1 MTRLSVR
8 SPKGAERGSD
18 KSAANRQAVI
28 QSKAASVSNIPSTF
42 VSVHHVRQVLISET
56 RKTGTVRNR
65 THVCPHV
72 HVVGGMSRRRIM
84 GHLDAPTMGGGWRP
98 RRSEEGRV
106 GTGCVSMGRFQ
117 W

>member
-56 RKTGTVRNR
+56 RTTGTVRNR
-65 THVCPHV
+65 PHVCSHV
-72 HVVGGMSRRRIM
+72 HLVGGMSSPR
-84 GHLDAPTMGGGWRP
+84 HLELGNACCR
-98 RRSEEGRV
+98 ERV
-106 GTGCVSMGRFQ
+106 CKKGTIQV
-117 W
+117 

>member
-65 THVCPHV
+65 PHVCSHV

-84 GHLDAPTMGGGWRP
+84 GHLDAPKI
-98 RRSEEGRV
+98 GRGSV
-106 GTGCVSMGRFQ
+106 GKECVSTCRSRV

>member
-65 THVCPHV
+65 PHVCSHV
-72 HVVGGMSRRRIM
+72 HVVGGMSRRRTM
-84 GHLDAPTMGGGWRP
+84 RHLAATLRGGGWRP
-98 RRSEEGRV
+98 GENRIDHAG
-106 GTGCVSMGRFQ
+106 
-117 W
+117 